1 MNAGEYCFDNEY
13 LFEALRKLTPNN
25 AQHEYY
31 ITDLA
36 KIMGDMGLKVGTHII
51 DDFNEVGGI
60 NDRVNLAQANAILQE
75 RINREHLLNG
85 VTIIDPKTTYIA
97 RDVKIG
103 QDTVIEPGCILKGN
117 TEIGANCHIGPY
129 CEFDNV
135 VIKDNVEI
143 KFSVL
148 SDSIVESGTDIGP
161 YARLRTNCHIHEN
174 VHIGNFV
181 EMKKAEFG
189 VGSKSAHLSY
199 IGDAIVGKDVNIGC
213 GTITSNYDGA
223 NKFQTIIEDQAFIG
237 CNSNLVAPVKVGKG
251 GFVGAGSTVT
261 DEVPS
266 DAFAIARAR
275 QVNKEGYAKVL
286 EEKRMKI
293 KNSKK

>member
-1 MNAGEYCFDNEY
+1 
-13 LFEALRKLTPNN
+13 
-25 AQHEYY
+25 
-31 ITDLA
+31 
-36 KIMGDMGLKVGTHII
+36 
-51 DDFNEVGGI
+51 
-60 NDRVNLAQANAILQE
+60 
-75 RINREHLLNG
+75 
-85 VTIIDPKTTYIA
+85 
-97 RDVKIG
+97 
-103 QDTVIEPGCILKGN
+103 
-117 TEIGANCHIGPY
+117 
-129 CEFDNV
+129 
-135 VIKDNVEI
+135 
-143 KFSVL
+143 
-148 SDSIVESGTDIGP
+148 
-161 YARLRTNCHIHEN
+161 
-174 VHIGNFV
+174 
-181 EMKKAEFG
+181 MKKAEFG

-293 KNSKK
+293 KNSKKSVRGKHVYIIQSTSAPVSENLMELLIMTDALKRASAREITAVVPYYGYARQDRKAKPRQPITSKLVADMLTTAGVDRVVTIDLHAAQIQGFFNVPIDDMNALPILCQYFKSLNLEDICVVSPDHGGATRARKLANALHSEIAIIDKRCRSYGNYW

>member
-1 MNAGEYCFDNEY
+1 M
-13 LFEALRKLTPNN
+13 
-25 AQHEYY
+25 
-31 ITDLA
+31 
-36 KIMGDMGLKVGTHII
+36 
-51 DDFNEVGGI
+51 
-60 NDRVNLAQANAILQE
+60 
-75 RINREHLLNG
+75 
-85 VTIIDPKTTYIA
+85 
-97 RDVKIG
+97 
-103 QDTVIEPGCILKGN
+103 
-117 TEIGANCHIGPY
+117 
-129 CEFDNV
+129 
-135 VIKDNVEI
+135 IKDNVEI

-213 GTITSNYDGA
+213 GTITSNYDCA